1 MQAIILCAGEGVRM
15 RPLTNDRP
23 KQLVEVAGKPLIEH
37 IIRALPSS
45 ITEVI
50 LVVGYRGE
58 DLVNKIG
65 ERFAGRS
72 IKFVWQKEKL
82 GTADALRRAKGLL
95 NGRFLLLYG
104 DDLIDT
110 ESITRALDH
119 EACLLAYEHE
129 EPHRFGVIV
138 LNSEGFVE
146 TVVEKP
152 ANPPSNLVC
161 AAGLVLTP
169 VIFDYYEELPEGRE
183 YYLTEVIDLYAKK
196 NPVAISKVSFW
207 YPVNRPEDIPGAE
220 AMLALRGSSPV
231 ESFTSTV

>member
-1 MQAIILCAGEGVRM
+1 M
-15 RPLTNDRP
+15 RPLTHDRP

-37 IIRALPSS
+37 IIRALPPA
-45 ITEVI
+45 IEEVI

-58 DLVNKIG
+58 DLINRIG
-65 ERFAGRS
+65 GEFAGRT

-82 GTADALRRAKGLL
+82 GTADALRRARELL
-95 NGRFLLLYG
+95 TGRFLLLYG

-110 ESITRALDH
+110 ESIERALSHD
-119 EACLLAYEHE
+119 ACLLAYEHE

-138 LNSEGFVE
+138 LNEKGYVE

-161 AAGLVLTP
+161 AAGLVLNPT
-169 VIFDYYEELPEGRE
+169 IFDYYDELPEGRE
-183 YYLTEVIDLYAKK
+183 YYLTEVVDTYAKK
-196 NPVAISKVSFW
+196 HPVAISRVTFW

-220 AMLALRGSSPV
+220 AVLALRARSPV
-231 ESFTSTV
+231 DSLTSLA